1 MDEKVNNIL
10 VGLRTHMTAHMVD
23 TLRAHI
29 EGLEAHNRTMQEA
42 VAAQVAINATVMVQ
56 LRAAE
61 ARVRDLEVNA
71 SRYLYLR
78 DNTSVMI
85 DRGDGWMSGCWLTSH
100 RLDAA
105 LDAAREATQK

>member
-1 MDEKVNNIL
+1 MADWKEALDRLECEVPDLDEASNLTATI
-10 VGLRTHMTAHMVD
+10 RT
-23 TLRAHI
+23 HI
-29 EGLEAHNRTMQEA
+29 EGLEAERRHIVQERDNTFRIMLQRA
-42 VAAQVAINATVMVQ
+42 E
-56 LRAAE
+56 AAE
-61 ARVRDLEVNA
+61 ARVRKLEVNA

-105 LDAAREATQK
+105 LDAAREG